1 MGADEAGHG
10 HRQTGNEDAK
20 QQGDTTN
27 RSRYRRA
34 TLLILTGSLTF
45 LVSLAVLLFM
55 NPSPEPTATPPEP
68 TATPPDPPAMIPEAP
83 GGRVGRQPPGPS
95 SDLPRLPD
103 ESLKEYIFRTDAD
116 EREATA
122 RSRLWAAIAAFDP
135 AAPLDANGQTALQ
148 AELREIA
155 VLLDEARR
163 LREFGERARIEA
175 ELEGQGPLDSL
186 RDAEAP
192 TDSLR
197 DAEAPTDSSAE
208 AAPLRVEEPGR
219 ETPST
224 SGGDGT
230 ETVVTIAGVV
240 ALVTAIAGL
249 VAAVAGLFTALATWI
264 KARRQPASTD
274 TSASG

>member
-1 MGADEAGHG
+1 
-10 HRQTGNEDAK
+10 
-20 QQGDTTN
+20 
-27 RSRYRRA
+27 
-34 TLLILTGSLTF
+34 
-45 LVSLAVLLFM
+45 V
-55 NPSPEPTATPPEP
+55 
-68 TATPPDPPAMIPEAP
+68 P
-83 GGRVGRQPPGPS
+83 GGHVERPPGPS

-148 AELREIA
+148 AELQEIA
-155 VLLDEARR
+155 FLLDEARQ

-175 ELEGQGPLDSL
+175 VADTEGPPGSL
-186 RDAEAP
+186 PPMRRAP
-192 TDSLR
+192 TDSSAE
-197 DAEAPTDSSAE
+197 AEAPTDSSAE

-230 ETVVTIAGVV
+230 ETVVTETVVTIASAV
-240 ALVTAIAGL
+240 ALLTAIAGL

-274 TSASG
+274 TSANG

>member
-10 HRQTGNEDAK
+10 HRQTGDEDAK

-27 RSRYRRA
+27 RNRYRRA

-55 NPSPEPTATPPEP
+55 NHSPSRDDIGLLPGNDMGVPNRLPLSEPLPELILPEP
-68 TATPPDPPAMIPEAP
+68 I
-83 GGRVGRQPPGPS
+83 
-95 SDLPRLPD
+95 SDLPRLPG
-103 ESLKEYIFRTDAD
+103 ESLEEYILRTDAE

-122 RSRLWAAIAAFDP
+122 RRRLGAAI

-155 VLLDEARR
+155 VLLDEAGQ
-163 LREFGERARIEA
+163 LREFGLEARIEA
-175 ELEGQGPLDSL
+175 VA
-186 RDAEAP
+186 DAEGP
-192 TDSLR
+192 
-197 DAEAPTDSSAE
+197 PGSSGG

>member
-1 MGADEAGHG
+1 
-10 HRQTGNEDAK
+10 
-20 QQGDTTN
+20 
-27 RSRYRRA
+27 
-34 TLLILTGSLTF
+34 
-45 LVSLAVLLFM
+45 
-55 NPSPEPTATPPEP
+55 
-68 TATPPDPPAMIPEAP
+68 MIPEAP
-83 GGRVGRQPPGPS
+83 GERVGRQPPGPS
-95 SDLPRLPD
+95 SDLPRLPG
-103 ESLKEYIFRTDAD
+103 EPPEEYIFRTDAE

-148 AELREIA
+148 AELQEIA
-155 VLLDEARR
+155 VLLDEARQ

-175 ELEGQGPLDSL
+175 ELEGQGPL
-186 RDAEAP
+186 
-192 TDSLR
+192 DSLR

-224 SGGDGT
+224 SGGDGTETPSTSGGGGT

-274 TSASG
+274 TSASA